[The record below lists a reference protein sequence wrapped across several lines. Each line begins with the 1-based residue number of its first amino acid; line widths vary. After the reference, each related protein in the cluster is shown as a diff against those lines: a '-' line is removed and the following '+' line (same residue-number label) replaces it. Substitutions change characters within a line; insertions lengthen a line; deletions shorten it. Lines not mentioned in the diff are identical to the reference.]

1 MNVGGIRHSMM
12 VISGKKSYKIL
23 SIEGGVH
30 RVQRVPATEKGS
42 RLHTSTVTV
51 TVYPQPSEVR
61 PKFCFH
67 PFSK

>member
-1 MNVGGIRHSMM
+1 MM
-12 VISGKKSYKIL
+12 LVSGKKSFKIL

-51 TVYPQPSEVR
+51 AVYPQPSEVL
-61 PKFCFH
+61 PNFYLYSFLEI
-67 PFSK
+67 

>member
-1 MNVGGIRHSMM
+1 MIL
-12 VISGKKSYKIL
+12 ISGKHSFKLL

-42 RLHTSTVTV
+42 RMHTSTATV

-61 PKFCFH
+61 PKSRLY
-67 PFSK
+67 PFLKSHENCLLF